1 MVVMH
6 SRSGVRGEVVGSW
19 MAGEGRE
26 VVDVKVRTRTKG
38 VRLVTISRARFDR
51 EWAYRLTCSVC
62 TDATCMLCDDLGTV
76 PAIRCES
83 CGVVSPTDDEH
94 ACVSKEAA

>member
-1 MVVMH
+1 MDVLH

-38 VRLVTISRARFDR
+38 PRLVTISRDRFDR
-51 EWAYRLTCSVC
+51 EWACRLACSVC
-62 TDATCMLCDDLGTV
+62 SDASCMLCDDLNTV
-76 PAIRCES
+76 PAIRCGS
-83 CGVVSPTDDEH
+83 CGVVSPADDEH
-94 ACVSKEAA
+94 VCATREAA